1 MTPRPPSPPRLAL
14 RLLRRIVER
23 DDDFGAAG
31 DIEEHYLYQCLER
44 GRRRAAL
51 DSWLQVLAA
60 LPGHLRNQIHWSLQ
74 MLKSYIKI
82 AFRNLARH
90 KGYSFINIAGLALGM
105 ACSLFILLWVQ
116 DELSYDRFHAGAKAL
131 YRVEHDQ
138 KTDRGKFHAPITPN
152 LLSPALQAEIPEVAD
167 STRVRQMGAL
177 LFRSGDKAFYENRIS
192 AVDPSFLR
200 MFSFPLLHGASE
212 TALNGPA
219 DLVVTEKFARKY
231 FGTADAVGRSMTVNN
246 AFPAM
251 VTAVLK
257 DVPDNSSLRF
267 DALLPYSFPLSL
279 DLDNRNWANNTVA
292 TFVRLHDKSV
302 ASVVNA
308 KMTRLVRDRTMAQWR
323 SDNEEAWKK
332 VQADPEQLKQFN
344 GYVGPEFMVN
354 PLVDIRFRGDWGYN
368 GTSQLLKTITTFAVI
383 GLLVLL
389 IACINFM
396 NLSTARS
403 VRRAREVG
411 LRKVVGAQRRSIAGQ
426 FYGESVLTAVL
437 AGLAALVLVVC
448 LLPAFNAVAG
458 KTMTLASLASL
469 KFVLGIL
476 AVTAL
481 TGAVAGSYPALVLSS
496 FQPIKV
502 IKSRASDGIRGAGLR
517 RALVVVQFG
526 LSVLLLIGMAVA
538 ARQIDFMRHKNL
550 GYDKDQL
557 LYLPMRGEATKNYA
571 RLKERLLQEPKIQ
584 GVTGSNAAPT
594 MIGSKSFGATWDG
607 QNPSQRDLISCAFV
621 DYDYTETMKIELAAG
636 RTFSRQFRSDETSAF
651 LVNEA
656 LAKIMG
662 LDAAAAV
669 GKRFAFM
676 GVDGTIVG
684 VVKDFHFQSVQTQ
697 IEPLAVAMGLRS
709 PAGPW
714 TVPSF
719 AIIRLKAGD
728 VAASL
733 AAVEAAWREV
743 NADYPFEYRFFDQD
757 FDRMF
762 RADER
767 TGTILKIF
775 AFLAV
780 AIAGLG
786 LFGLASFTAEQ
797 KTREI
802 GVRKVLGASA
812 PGLVVLL
819 SKEFA
824 KWVLVANALA
834 WPAAYFLVRGWLQ
847 QFAYRTNIAW
857 WLFPAAGAGALL
869 IAMITVSF
877 QAVRAARTNPVDAL
891 KYE

>member
-1 MTPRPPSPPRLAL
+1 
-14 RLLRRIVER
+14 
-23 DDDFGAAG
+23 
-31 DIEEHYLYQCLER
+31 
-44 GRRRAAL
+44 
-51 DSWLQVLAA
+51 
-60 LPGHLRNQIHWSLQ
+60 
-74 MLKSYIKI
+74 
-82 AFRNLARH
+82 
-90 KGYSFINIAGLALGM
+90 
-105 ACSLFILLWVQ
+105 
-116 DELSYDRFHAGAKAL
+116 
-131 YRVEHDQ
+131 
-138 KTDRGKFHAPITPN
+138 
-152 LLSPALQAEIPEVAD
+152 
-167 STRVRQMGAL
+167 MGAL

-200 MFSFPLLHGASE
+200 MFTFPLLRGAAE
-212 TALNGPA
+212 TALNNPT
-219 DLVVTEKFARKY
+219 DLVVTETFARKY
-231 FGTADAVGRSMTVNN
+231 FGTADAVGKSVTVNN
-246 AFPAM
+246 AFAAT

-267 DALLPYSFPLSL
+267 DALLPYSFPLNLGL
-279 DLDNRNWANNTVA
+279 DSNNWVNNSVA
-292 TFVRLHDKSV
+292 TFVRLHEKSV

-308 KMTRLVRDRTMAQWR
+308 KITRLVRDRTMAQWR
-323 SDNEEAWKK
+323 SDEEAWKEI
-332 VQADPEQLKQFN
+332 QADPEQLKRYN
-344 GYVGPEFMVN
+344 SYVGPDFMVN
-354 PLVDIRFRGDWGYN
+354 PLVDIRFHGDWGYARS
-368 GTSQLLKTITTFAVI
+368 SQLLKTITTFAVI
-383 GLLVLL
+383 GLFVLL

-411 LRKVVGAQRRSIAGQ
+411 LRKVVGAHRRSIAGQ

-437 AGLAALVLVVC
+437 AGLAAFGLVVL

-458 KTMTLASLASL
+458 KTMTSASLFSL

-481 TGAVAGSYPALVLSS
+481 TGVVAGSYPALVLSS

-502 IKSRASDGIRGAGLR
+502 IKGRASDGTRGAGLR
-517 RALVVVQFG
+517 RGLVVVQFG

-538 ARQIDFMRHKNL
+538 ARQIDFMRHKDL

-557 LYLPMRGEATKNYA
+557 LYLPLRGETAKNYA
-571 RLKERLLQEPKIQ
+571 RLKERLLQDPKIQ
-584 GVTGSNAAPT
+584 AVTGTHQPPT
-594 MIGSKSFGATWDG
+594 MIGSSSFGASWDG
-607 QNPSQRDLISCAFV
+607 QDPRQRDLISCAFV

-636 RTFSRQFRSDETSAF
+636 RTFSRQFRSDETGAF

-656 LAKIMG
+656 ITKLMG

-684 VVKDFHFQSVQTQ
+684 VVKNFHFQSVQTQ
-697 IEPLAVAMGLRS
+697 IEPLAVAMGVRS

-714 TVPSF
+714 TVPSY
-719 AIIRLKAGD
+719 AVIRPKAGD
-728 VAASL
+728 VAGSL
-733 AAVEAAWREV
+733 AAVEAAWRAV

-767 TGTILKIF
+767 TGAILKIF

-834 WPAAYFLVRGWLQ
+834 WPAAYFIMRGWLQ

-869 IAMITVSF
+869 IAMLTVSF
-877 QAVRAARTNPVDAL
+877 QALRAARTNPVEAL